1 MKNTNPS
8 SNKGILEI
16 VDVEE
21 VGEDALLRRNEQLE
35 NPFVAMALARLASG
49 PFMPTPM
56 GVFRAVEH
64 QEYSE
69 EMTRQIVYSQEV
81 AGGSGNL
88 EALLHSRTTWEVAS
102 N

>member
-16 VDVEE
+16 VNVEE

-35 NPFVAMALARLASG
+35 NPFVAMARLASV
-49 PFMPTPM
+49 PFMTTPM

-64 QEYSE
+64 QEYPE

-81 AGGSGNL
+81 AGGSEDL